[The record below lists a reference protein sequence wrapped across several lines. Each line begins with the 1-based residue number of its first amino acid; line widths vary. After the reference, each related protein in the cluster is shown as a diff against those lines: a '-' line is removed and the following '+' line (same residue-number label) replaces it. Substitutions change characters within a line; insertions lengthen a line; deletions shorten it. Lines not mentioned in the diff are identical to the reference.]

1 MTATVPETQQQ
12 GIIRPVSWR
21 IELPAGI
28 KLLNENETR
37 RMHWRRVREMA
48 GIVRQAGAI
57 AGRNAR
63 QQGLP
68 QMRAAHVYYV
78 IHPGPRA
85 VRRDP
90 GNWMQSAKAAVDGA
104 LVDAGIL
111 ADDDSTRLIGPDP
124 RLGTPVK
131 GSQLVLIITDLD
143 QMQPDHLALLQP
155 PTQMSGALR

>member
-1 MTATVPETQQQ
+1 MTTTAPETERN
-12 GIIRPVSWR
+12 GIIRPPSWR
-21 IELPAGI
+21 IELPAGL

-48 GIVRQAGAI
+48 SIVRHAGAI

-63 QQGLP
+63 RNGLP

-111 ADDDSTRLIGPDP
+111 IDDDSTRLLGPDP
-124 RLGTPVK
+124 RLGDPVK
-131 GSQLVLIITDLD
+131 GSQLVLIVTDID
-143 QMQPDHLALLQP
+143 QIHPNHLALLNP
-155 PTQMSGALR
+155 PTTLPGAPR

>member
-1 MTATVPETQQQ
+1 MTAVTPETQTSS
-12 GIIRPVSWR
+12 ITRPTSWR
-21 IELPAGI
+21 IELPAGL

-63 QQGLP
+63 RDGLP
-68 QMRAAHVYYV
+68 QLRAAHVYYV

-124 RLGTPVK
+124 RLGSPVK

-143 QMQPDHLALLQP
+143 QMHADHLALLNP
-155 PTQMSGALR
+155 PALLPGALR

>member
-1 MTATVPETQQQ
+1 MTMTAPETQHS
-12 GIIRPVSWR
+12 GIIRPQSWR
-21 IELPAGI
+21 IELPAGLD
-28 KLLNENETR
+28 LLNENRTR

-48 GIVRQAGAI
+48 AVVRQAAAI

-63 QQGLP
+63 LHGLP

-104 LVDAGIL
+104 LVDAGVL
-111 ADDDSTRLIGPDP
+111 QDDDSTRLIGPDP
-124 RLGTPVK
+124 RLGAPVK
-131 GSQLVLIITDLD
+131 GSQLVLIVTDLD
-143 QMQPDHLALLQP
+143 QIHPDHLALLNP
-155 PTQMSGALR
+155 PTTLPGATA

>member
-1 MTATVPETQQQ
+1 VTATAPETQH
-12 GIIRPVSWR
+12 GTITRPQSWR
-21 IELPAGI
+21 IELPAGL

-48 GIVRQAGAI
+48 SIVRHAGAI

-63 QQGLP
+63 NNGMP

-111 ADDDSTRLIGPDP
+111 TDDDSTRLLGPDP
-124 RLGTPVK
+124 RLGTPIK
-131 GSQLVLIITDLD
+131 GSQLVLIVTDLD
-143 QMQPDHLALLQP
+143 QINPGHLALLNP
-155 PTQMSGALR
+155 PTVLPGALR